1 MSREAKIKIGAT
13 TNVKGPISG
22 VIAQLKKLGSV
33 TKKVSAG
40 MRKLGAGI
48 GNSMRA
54 AAVSIG
60 IAVAAGTV
68 LVKLYTKQQ
77 DAEGRLVDALKLTGD
92 ATDANIDKF
101 KKFASG
107 IQKLTVHG
115 DEAVLELFV
124 LAKAMGITT
133 DKAED
138 ATKAAI
144 GLAARYKIDV
154 TSAMKLVAKASS
166 GQTGE
171 LARYGIVLKSTLSPQ
186 EKFNALLMMG
196 KASFSFAEKEAGRLA
211 GRFAQFKNSLGDVG
225 EKFGLLIVRSLNLEK
240 RFLSIRDAL
249 DAFIDRMDRDNSI
262 ERWAKQAEEKLS
274 VVASIMKDIFGGS
287 KKRSKAFEDIGT
299 GLKFLFMDAAT
310 AAGKVLVAIAP
321 IIGDMIGEAA
331 KNAIFGGKDKR
342 AATAQAE
349 KEVGFGGQQA
359 GGRFDV
365 GAADRS
371 TAVQRRAKE
380 LLPGIRAKRLA
391 AMGDKGQAAL
401 GEGSRFLA
409 FAEKLAKERVGGG
422 IGQPDAPFSGTRKAE
437 DDRTRFARL
446 ADERKAAK
454 AKVQMEKFG
463 MARFAKETTNFLFG
477 KKKDSRKF
485 QPEML
490 GRGVRRRAESP
501 LDGQAEGANVGGLRR
516 RQLKGIQ
523 RGKLLLNAGIRLE
536 KKEAEGVKGIE
547 ERRGIGLGELFD
559 MKQFGMTKTTGEL
572 GEKNNPMHV
581 VLDEAPV

>member
-101 KKFASG
+101 KKFASS
-107 IQKLTVHG
+107 IQKATVHG
-115 DEAVLELFV
+115 DEAVLELVV

-154 TSAMKLVAKASS
+154 SSAMKLVAKASA

-171 LARYGIVLKSTLSPQ
+171 LARYGIVLGSTLSPQ

-225 EKFGLLIVRSLNLEK
+225 EKFGLLVVKSLNLEK

-331 KNAIFGGKDKR
+331 RNAIFGGKDKR
-342 AATAQAE
+342 AAMAQAE
-349 KEVGFGGQQA
+349 KEVGFGAQA

-365 GAADRS
+365 GSQDRAA
-371 TAVQRRAKE
+371 AVRARAQE

-422 IGQPDAPFSGTRKAE
+422 IGQPDAPFTGTRRAE
-437 DDRTRFARL
+437 DDRTRFTRL

>member
-1 MSREAKIKIGAT
+1 MSKNT
-13 TNVKGPISG
+13 
-22 VIAQLKKLGSV
+22 
-33 TKKVSAG
+33 
-40 MRKLGAGI
+40 MRQFI
-48 GNSMRA
+48 
-54 AAVSIG
+54 
-60 IAVAAGTV
+60 
-68 LVKLYTKQQ
+68 
-77 DAEGRLVDALKLTGD
+77 DKLTQLRNDGSIK
-92 ATDANIDKF
+92 AWAESAVK
-101 KKFASG
+101 S
-107 IQKLTVHG
+107 LSTVKS
-115 DEAVLELFV
+115 L
-124 LAKAMGITT
+124 LA
-133 DKAED
+133 
-138 ATKAAI
+138 
-144 GLAARYKIDV
+144 
-154 TSAMKLVAKASS
+154 
-166 GQTGE
+166 
-171 LARYGIVLKSTLSPQ
+171 
-186 EKFNALLMMG
+186 
-196 KASFSFAEKEAGRLA
+196 
-211 GRFAQFKNSLGDVG
+211 
-225 EKFGLLIVRSLNLEK
+225 
-240 RFLSIRDAL
+240 
-249 DAFIDRMDRDNSI
+249 
-262 ERWAKQAEEKLS
+262 
-274 VVASIMKDIFGGS
+274 DIFSGDQAL
-287 KKRSKAFEDIGT
+287 RSKAFEDIGT

-342 AATAQAE
+342 AAMAQAE
-349 KEVGFGGQQA
+349 KEVGFGAQA

-365 GAADRS
+365 GSQDRAA
-371 TAVQRRAKE
+371 AVRARAQE

-422 IGQPDAPFSGTRKAE
+422 IGQPDAPFTGTRRAE
-437 DDRTRFARL
+437 DDRTRFTRL

-547 ERRGIGLGELFD
+547 ERRGKSHHRSMARIGIPPLGIRCFHRQGSQ
-559 MKQFGMTKTTGEL
+559 KI
-572 GEKNNPMHV
+572 
-581 VLDEAPV
+581 